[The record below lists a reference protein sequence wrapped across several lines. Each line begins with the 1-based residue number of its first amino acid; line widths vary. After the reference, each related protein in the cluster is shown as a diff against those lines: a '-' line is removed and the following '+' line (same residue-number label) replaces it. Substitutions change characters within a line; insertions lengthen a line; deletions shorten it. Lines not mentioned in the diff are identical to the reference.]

1 MLTHELQGN
10 RLPGTLLFYGPDG
23 AGKFLTAVEL
33 ARVVNCEEDG
43 SAVCACRSCT
53 TIKNLISKNLFII
66 SRANLTNIFHLWCN
80 CGVEERNLP
89 YFLRDIRRLTLSFAD
104 ETRYQKEIQ
113 SLGDALMHPDALVD
127 DPEKII
133 ETALSMLNS
142 SKQRVIGIDR
152 IREVQKYLSLRGEE
166 KAKFVILDGAEYM
179 TEEAANSFLKI
190 SEDTPEHAVIVLTA
204 LKKEYLKET
213 ILSRCRVYRFVS
225 LAENTAA
232 AIRKHIF
239 PMCAEKRP
247 DDTKMRM
254 ESYYAKLAASDMH
267 AGLGVIREISDNGD
281 AGIFF
286 DFIIGLLAEQVR
298 SRKDIDIAQ
307 LDAILRHLNRASFL
321 KKGVFVHHMNVQLAL
336 TDFLLNDIPDIIA
349 SQL

>member
-10 RLPGTLLFYGPDG
+10 RLPRTLLFYGPDG

-33 ARVVNCEEDG
+33 ARVVNCEENSLSG
-43 SAVCACRSCT
+43 CACRSCI
-53 TIKNLISKNLFII
+53 TIKNLLSKNLFII
-66 SRANLTNIFHLWCN
+66 SRANLTNTFHLWHT

-89 YFLRDIRRLTLSFAD
+89 YFLRDIRRLTLSFTD
-104 ETRYQKEIQ
+104 ETRYQKDIQ
-113 SLGDALMHPDALVD
+113 TISDALLHPETLIDNA
-127 DPEKII
+127 EKVI
-133 ETALSMLNS
+133 ENALSMLNS

-166 KAKFVILDGAEYM
+166 KAKFVIFDGAEYM

-204 LKKEYLKET
+204 PKKEYLKET

-225 LAENTAA
+225 LDENTAV

-239 PMCAEKRP
+239 PICAEKRP
-247 DDTKMRM
+247 DDTKMSM
-254 ESYYAKLAASDMH
+254 ESYYAKLAAADMH
-267 AGLGVIREISDNGD
+267 AGLGLIREISDNGD
-281 AGIFF
+281 AGAFF

-298 SRKDIDIAQ
+298 SRKDIDIVQ
-307 LDAILRHLNRASFL
+307 LDSILRHVNRASFL
-321 KKGVFVHHMNVQLAL
+321 KKGVYVHHMNVQLAL

-349 SQL
+349 YGS